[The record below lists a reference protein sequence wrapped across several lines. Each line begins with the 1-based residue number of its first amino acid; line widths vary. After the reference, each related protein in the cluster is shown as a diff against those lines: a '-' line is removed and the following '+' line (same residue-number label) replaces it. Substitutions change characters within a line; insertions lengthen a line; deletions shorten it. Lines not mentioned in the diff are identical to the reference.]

1 MTRQARA
8 VVIGGGIMGVSV
20 AYHLAAE
27 GWTEVVLCEKSELT
41 SGSTWHAAGQIAHAV
56 DSRTMGWVNDYS
68 IRLYRRLER
77 ETGQAVGWH
86 GCGGLRI
93 GYDEEEVDWLKSIM
107 NVGRLL
113 DLPMDLI
120 GPNEVKA
127 VNPYY
132 NVEGVKAA
140 VRTWEDGHV
149 DPSGAT
155 QAMAAAARA
164 KGVRIERHNRVT
176 GATQR
181 AGGEWQVAT
190 EAGDIVAEHVVI
202 AAGSFARQVGAWF
215 GLSIPSV
222 PVLHHY
228 FVTDT
233 VPEFLGNEG
242 ELPVMRDNSYAGY
255 IRQEQKSG
263 LIGVFENVDAPAV
276 WLDGVPWGSEN
287 ELFEPDYDAVAAHLE
302 RAFDRMPILAELGIK
317 RVVRGAIPYTPDGP
331 PLVGPAPGHR
341 TVWLACGSSIGI
353 AWAGGTGK
361 LLADLMVHG
370 EAEFSLR
377 SMDPR
382 RFGDYAS
389 DAYIVAK
396 SREDSEV
403 RHDTPV
409 PGYQRRAGRPW
420 IKTPIHDTLSARGA
434 VFGEVHGRERPR
446 WFAPDEAAA
455 VDANGWRRQPWHT
468 AVARECRAVA
478 TAAGLLDLSAF
489 SKFEIS
495 GRDAAAFL
503 DRISANPPPSEIG
516 RVRLAHLLTPA
527 GNFETELTVTRL
539 GPNRFYAGSAIA
551 GERRDLDWLRFNLR
565 PGEDV
570 TIRNLTSEWGFLALS
585 GPRSRE
591 ILASVTRA
599 DLSNPAFPWL
609 SARDATV
616 ADRPC
621 LLLRVSFTGELG
633 WELHMPLESMEA
645 IYDALCEAG
654 QGRGLL
660 DIGGHALNAL
670 RMEKGYPGSQEL
682 TPEIGMVEAGMMRFF
697 KPDNRGFI
705 GREATLR
712 KLEQGV
718 SSAMAHIEVDALDA
732 DCHGGEAVMK
742 DGRVVGL
749 TTSGGYGH
757 RTARSYAFAFVEPDL
772 AAAGT
777 GFEVSILDEPRA
789 ARVLPGPAH
798 DPQNLRLRA

>member
-1 MTRQARA
+1 
-8 VVIGGGIMGVSV
+8 MGVSV

-93 GYDEEEVDWLKSIM
+93 GYDDEEVDWLKSIM

-176 GATQR
+176 GATRR

-331 PLVGPAPGHR
+331 PLVGPAPGPPHGLARLRLVDRHR
-341 TVWLACGSSIGI
+341 LGRRHRQAARGPHGPR
-353 AWAGGTGK
+353 GGGV
-361 LLADLMVHG
+361 LLALHGSPPLRGLRERCVHRG
-370 EAEFSLR
+370 EEPGGFRGPPRHPRTRLPAPGRPALDQDT
-377 SMDPR
+377 DPR
-382 RFGDYAS
+382 HPGRQRGG
-389 DAYIVAK
+389 
-396 SREDSEV
+396 V
-403 RHDTPV
+403 R
-409 PGYQRRAGRPW
+409 
-420 IKTPIHDTLSARGA
+420 
-434 VFGEVHGRERPR
+434 
-446 WFAPDEAAA
+446 
-455 VDANGWRRQPWHT
+455 
-468 AVARECRAVA
+468 
-478 TAAGLLDLSAF
+478 
-489 SKFEIS
+489 
-495 GRDAAAFL
+495 
-503 DRISANPPPSEIG
+503 
-516 RVRLAHLLTPA
+516 
-527 GNFETELTVTRL
+527 
-539 GPNRFYAGSAIA
+539 
-551 GERRDLDWLRFNLR
+551 
-565 PGEDV
+565 
-570 TIRNLTSEWGFLALS
+570 
-585 GPRSRE
+585 
-591 ILASVTRA
+591 
-599 DLSNPAFPWL
+599 
-609 SARDATV
+609 
-616 ADRPC
+616 
-621 LLLRVSFTGELG
+621 
-633 WELHMPLESMEA
+633 
-645 IYDALCEAG
+645 
-654 QGRGLL
+654 
-660 DIGGHALNAL
+660 
-670 RMEKGYPGSQEL
+670 
-682 TPEIGMVEAGMMRFF
+682 
-697 KPDNRGFI
+697 
-705 GREATLR
+705 
-712 KLEQGV
+712 
-718 SSAMAHIEVDALDA
+718 
-732 DCHGGEAVMK
+732 
-742 DGRVVGL
+742 
-749 TTSGGYGH
+749 
-757 RTARSYAFAFVEPDL
+757 
-772 AAAGT
+772 
-777 GFEVSILDEPRA
+777 
-789 ARVLPGPAH
+789 
-798 DPQNLRLRA
+798 